1 MKLKSLLVM
10 LALSAS
16 SAVFA
21 TQQAG
26 PPAHNEQLQK
36 VIDQARKDGATVIE
50 CVAGRCWNKDTY
62 ATVEGYE
69 DSPDGIYLDMLDP
82 AADSYQLLDE
92 AMRIVEETKVRT
104 NGN

>member
-1 MKLKSLLVM
+1 MKVKSLLVM

-36 VIDQARKDGATVIE
+36 VIDQARKDGAIVVE
-50 CVAGRCWNKDTY
+50 CTAGRCWDKDTY
-62 ATVEGYE
+62 APMTEYEGSE
-69 DSPDGIYLDMLDP
+69 DGIYLDMVDP
-82 AADSYQLLDE
+82 AHDSYQLLDE
-92 AMRIVEETKVRT
+92 AMRIVEETKAKA